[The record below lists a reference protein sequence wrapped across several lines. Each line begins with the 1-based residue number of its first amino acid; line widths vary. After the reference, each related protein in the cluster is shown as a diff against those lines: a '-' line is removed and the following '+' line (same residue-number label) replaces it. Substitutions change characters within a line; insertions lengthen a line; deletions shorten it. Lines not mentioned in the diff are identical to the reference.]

1 MKFTFV
7 LASLLFINTSNVCG
21 KLGAPGGPRKLH
33 FDAPDSFKVFDTF
46 KFAVAISDSD
56 NDTIFECMS
65 ANRTAIDPVEKTA
78 TYVFMFPNTGQEIP
92 FHVKAGDIPG
102 TITFTVDG
110 DPTVRDGI
118 VYYTDYENCDVA
130 DLDYHGHQCALWARR
145 SVKDNVPQ
153 NCIDHFVDICGVI
166 VPEHSR
172 DLCRDGEGDYK

>member
-1 MKFTFV
+1 MSIYDSNFPAPCRKIEYAASDQNVRATF
-7 LASLLFINTSNVCG
+7 SLTQ
-21 KLGAPGGPRKLH
+21 
-33 FDAPDSFKVFDTF
+33 VFDTF

-110 DPTVRDGI
+110 G
-118 VYYTDYENCDVA
+118 
-130 DLDYHGHQCALWARR
+130 
-145 SVKDNVPQ
+145 NV
-153 NCIDHFVDICGVI
+153 
-166 VPEHSR
+166 
-172 DLCRDGEGDYK
+172 

>member
-110 DPTVRDGI
+110 
-118 VYYTDYENCDVA
+118 E
-130 DLDYHGHQCALWARR
+130 CALWARR